1 MYRYN
6 FQPIQR
12 YKALSAEEAEQEFSR
27 RNKVINY
34 FSLMLRKRLRND
46 EDGGDEEELVEG
58 GKSKRPG
65 KKEKELK
72 ISEMDEWM
80 DSEDDESDSDEE
92 ETKKGS
98 EDEEEGKKKKK
109 DKGNK

>member
-1 MYRYN
+1 M
-6 FQPIQR
+6 
-12 YKALSAEEAEQEFSR
+12 
-27 RNKVINY
+27 NY

-46 EDGGDEEELVEG
+46 EDGADDEELVEG

-80 DSEDDESDSDEE
+80 NSEDDESGSDEDE
-92 ETKKGS
+92 KKKGS
-98 EDEEEGKKKKK
+98 EDEDDAKKKKK
-109 DKGNK
+109 SKGRKEMIIYSR